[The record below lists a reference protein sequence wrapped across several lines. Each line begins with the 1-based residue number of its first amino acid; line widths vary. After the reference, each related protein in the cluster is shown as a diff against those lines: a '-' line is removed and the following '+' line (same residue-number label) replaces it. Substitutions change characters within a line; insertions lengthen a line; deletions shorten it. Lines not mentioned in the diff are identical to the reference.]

1 MCRRE
6 AEGEGEAMK
15 RGMDR
20 IAGKKVCRGRKTGKG
35 KWIRKAMDKRKASKE
50 V

>member
-20 IAGKKVCRGRKTGKG
+20 IAGKKVCRGRKNRE
-35 KWIRKAMDKRKASKE
+35 RKVDKESNGQE
-50 V
+50 EGE